1 LWYCDGGLFQS
12 GSGLMM
18 ITNGG
23 FRGKKRLVINGLVW
37 VGVVDLSARS
47 SLMIM

>member
-1 LWYCDGGLFQS
+1 
-12 GSGLMM
+12 MM

-37 VGVVDLSARS
+37 VVVVDLSH
-47 SLMIM
+47 LGVI